1 MKKII
6 IAAAALAALASAH
19 AEGHYVPGVEG
30 IQAASVPPPGLY
42 YLGYMANYNAEQFK
56 APGSSTALPGENKA
70 TIFALANRLAWIS
83 NTKVLGADFG
93 METIVPVQST
103 SLTIKAAGLSDTQSG
118 FGDVYLGPVVLGWH
132 GASWDAVGA
141 AGFWLKSADSS
152 SPASA
157 GKGFASTMLT
167 GGATYY
173 FDANKTLSGSALLR
187 YEINDSKSNGIKPGD
202 QVSLEWGFGKMLGSV
217 QVGVVGYD
225 QMQISNDSGTGASNN
240 KSERHAIGAEVALP
254 LMSSGVILKAAAYKE
269 YDAHAGTGAEPLGN
283 LLRFT
288 FVKFL

>member
-6 IAAAALAALASAH
+6 IAAAALTALLGAH

-42 YLGYMANYNAEQFK
+42 YLGYMANYNADQFK
-56 APGSSTALPGENKA
+56 APGGGTALPGENKA

-93 METIVPVQST
+93 METIVPLQST

-132 GASWDAVGA
+132 GANWDAVGA

-167 GGATYY
+167 GGGTYY
-173 FDANKTLSGSALLR
+173 FDANKTISGSALLR
-187 YEINDSKSNGIKPGD
+187 YEINDSKSNGFKPGD
-202 QVSLEWGFGKMLGSV
+202 QVSLEWGVGKVIGST
-217 QVGVVGYD
+217 QVGLVGYD
-225 QMQISNDSGTGASNN
+225 QMQVSNDSGTGASNN
-240 KSERHAIGAEVALP
+240 KSERHAIGAEVVLP
-254 LMSSGVILKAAAYKE
+254 LMSSGVILKAAAYQENEAK
-269 YDAHAGTGAEPLGN
+269 AGTGAEPKGN

>member
-6 IAAAALAALASAH
+6 FAAAALTALVGAH

-30 IQAASVPPPGLY
+30 IQTASVPPPGLY

-56 APGSSTALPGENKA
+56 APGSSTALPGNNKA

-83 NTKVLGADFG
+83 TTKVLGADYG

-103 SLTIKAAGLSDTQSG
+103 SLTLNAAGVSDTQSG
-118 FGDVYLGPVVLGWH
+118 FGDIYLGPLVLGWH
-132 GASWDAVGA
+132 GANWDAVGA

-152 SPASA
+152 SPASP
-157 GKGFASTMLT
+157 GKGFSSTMLT

-173 FDANKTLSGSALLR
+173 FDTAKAISVSALLR
-187 YEINDSKSNGIKPGD
+187 YEINDSKSNGFKPGD
-202 QVSLEWGFGKMLGSV
+202 QVSLEWGFAKMLGSV

-225 QMQISNDSGTGASNN
+225 QMQVSSDSGTGASSN
-240 KSERHAIGAEVALP
+240 KSERHAIGAEVVLP
-254 LMSSGVILKAAAYKE
+254 LMSSGVILKAAAYQE
-269 YDAHAGTGAEPLGN
+269 YQAQAGTGAEPKGN
-283 LLRFT
+283 LFRVTL
-288 FVKFL
+288 VKFL

>member
-6 IAAAALAALASAH
+6 FAAAALTALVGAH
-19 AEGHYVPGVEG
+19 AEGHYVAGVEG

-83 NTKVLGADFG
+83 NTKVLGADYG
-93 METIVPVQST
+93 MEAIVPVQST

-132 GASWDAVGA
+132 GANWDAVGA
-141 AGFWLKSADSS
+141 AGFWLKSADTS
-152 SPASA
+152 SPASP

-167 GGATYY
+167 AGATYY
-173 FDANKTLSGSALLR
+173 FDADKKISGSALMR
-187 YEINDSKSNGIKPGD
+187 YESKSNGFKPGD
-202 QVSLEWGFGKMLGSV
+202 QISLEWGVAKMLGSV

-225 QMQISNDSGTGASNN
+225 QMQVSNDSGTGASSN
-240 KSERHAIGAEVALP
+240 KSERHAIGAEVVLP
-254 LMSSGVILKAAAYKE
+254 LMSAGVILKAAAYQE
-269 YDAHAGTGAEPLGN
+269 YEAKAGSGAEPKGN